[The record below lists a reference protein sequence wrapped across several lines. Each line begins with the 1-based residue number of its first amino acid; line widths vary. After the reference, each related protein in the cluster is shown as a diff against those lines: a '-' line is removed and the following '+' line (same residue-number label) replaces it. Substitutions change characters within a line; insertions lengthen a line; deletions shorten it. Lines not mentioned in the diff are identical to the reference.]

1 MQKRTF
7 ILLLLLTT
15 LVATGAGWFWAL
27 PPLLTPLFYLH
38 PTDWTQADLVRNI
51 WHFRL
56 VQPEWVST
64 LPDYMRWSQA
74 ETLARLVVVFLA
86 WLATTSFLVRRHVRG
101 HRNTSPNNL
110 VQSDSGFR
118 PLPCLSQWLEAPDQ
132 NR

>member
-15 LVATGAGWFWAL
+15 LVAIAAAWFWAL

-38 PTDWTQADLVRNI
+38 PTDWTQADLVRHI

-64 LPDYMRWSQA
+64 PPDYLRWSQA
-74 ETLARLVVVFLA
+74 ETLVRLVVIFLA
-86 WLATTSFLVRRHVRG
+86 WLSTTSFLVRRYVRG
-101 HRNTSPNNL
+101 HRDISPNQTL
-110 VQSDSGFR
+110 QATAAVPGS
-118 PLPCLSQWLEAPDQ
+118 
-132 NR
+132 

>member
-15 LVATGAGWFWAL
+15 LVAIAAAWFWAL

-38 PTDWTQADLVRNI
+38 PTDWTQADLVRHI

-64 LPDYMRWSQA
+64 PPDYMRWSQA

-86 WLATTSFLVRRHVRG
+86 WLATTSFLVRRYVRG
-101 HRNTSPNNL
+101 HRNTSPNQTL
-110 VQSDSGFR
+110 HATAA
-118 PLPCLSQWLEAPDQ
+118 APGS
-132 NR
+132 